1 MTPEQRTIVREMQE
15 AEKQSFEEWE
25 KKVKEAAEPNNM
37 FAPKGADDE
46 MKGKLFERVEDDAQE
61 ARDAYPDEEKGP

>member
-15 AEKQSFEEWE
+15 ADKQSFEEWE

-37 FAPKGADDE
+37 FASE
-46 MKGKLFERVEDDAQE
+46 RKGKLFETVEDNAPDA
-61 ARDAYPDEEKGP
+61 RGAYPDEDEKDKGP